1 MNDEEKQQSN
11 WRDSVPA
18 DLYEELLNRYER
30 VLVFA
35 GQLQEKTKG
44 SKLLTERNNLLLERN
59 TSLEDDNGK
68 LKELLGVE
76 QKYVR
81 VLENALETLGVMES
95 SDEE

>member
-1 MNDEEKQQSN
+1 MNDEEKQQSQ
-11 WRDSVPA
+11 SVPA

-59 TSLEDDNGK
+59 TSLEDDNAK
-68 LKELLGVE
+68 LRELLGVE
-76 QKYVR
+76 QKYVK
-81 VLENALETLGVMES
+81 VLENALESLGVIES
-95 SDEE
+95 ADDESG